1 MVKISPR
8 KIKGRWKQGW
18 VLELHSTDSNFLGH
32 DEFGHP
38 QFETVR
44 TEVGELLYRLKYK
57 GDAHALPELVDVAT
71 WFLHQWSPP
80 VTGIVPVPPT
90 NAQRRLQPVILL
102 ARALGERLPQ
112 PVLENAIRRTK
123 QYAELKSVQDP
134 EERRRLLDGAFEV
147 NAARVHGHHLLLLDD
162 LYRSGATINAIGEA
176 LVSAGAEG
184 VYALALTQTRRR
196 L

>member
-1 MVKISPR
+1 MVRISPR
-8 KIKGRWKQGW
+8 KIKGKWKQGW
-18 VLELHSTDSNFLGH
+18 VLDMHSTDSNFLGH

-44 TEVGELLYRLKYK
+44 TEMGELLYRLKYK
-57 GDAHALPELVDVAT
+57 EDATVLPDLVDGAS
-71 WFLHQWSPP
+71 WFVRRWGAP

-90 NAQRRLQPVILL
+90 NARRRLQPVILL
-102 ARALGERLPQ
+102 AEAMGRELQ
-112 PVLENAIRRTK
+112 IPVLENAIRRTK
-123 QYAELKSVQDP
+123 QYAELKNVQDP
-134 EERRRLLDGAFEV
+134 EERRRLLEGAFEV
-147 NAARVHGHHLLLLDD
+147 NAARVRGHRLLLLDD
-162 LYRSGATINAIGEA
+162 LYRSGATMNAIGEA